1 LSLAL
6 LVSDHADDLVRNW
19 PAEPRLYR
27 RGVTDLDRSVP
38 LGLLDDH
45 IDFGLLSPA
54 YVAAVRDGQAVHP
67 GRFSADGRMKPGALR
82 ALATEGYT
90 INLRHLHDR
99 VPFLAALCRGIE
111 QQTGHPAY
119 VSGIITPPGGTGLRH
134 HWDQFTA
141 IVTQLAGRKRWPVWA
156 PVVENPTG
164 DHLSSP
170 QVWTPELQHRLENT
184 PPDLQYDLEPGDTL
198 VLPRGWIHSPRSV
211 PTSTETSYHLTFAVQ
226 ERTWLWAM
234 QQLLAPLIEDPAA
247 RAGIPPTA
255 LVGNPE
261 EAARTARTRLL
272 TALGQQDPGKT
283 NPHLRRAALRLS

>member
-1 LSLAL
+1 
-6 LVSDHADDLVRNW
+6 
-19 PAEPRLYR
+19 
-27 RGVTDLDRSVP
+27 
-38 LGLLDDH
+38 
-45 IDFGLLSPA
+45 
-54 YVAAVRDGQAVHP
+54 
-67 GRFSADGRMKPGALR
+67 MKPGALR
-82 ALATEGYT
+82 ALAAEGYT
-90 INLRHLHDR
+90 INLRHLHER
-99 VPFLAALCRGIE
+99 IPFLAALCRGIE

-211 PTSTETSYHLTFAVQ
+211 ATTTQTSYHLTFAVQ

-234 QQLLAPLIEDPAA
+234 QQLLAPLIEDPRSPRGHPAHRPCRQSGGGGPHRPHA
-247 RAGIPPTA
+247 PPGGPGTAGSGQDQPPPA
-255 LVGNPE
+255 PRS
-261 EAARTARTRLL
+261 APPLL
-272 TALGQQDPGKT
+272 SGAGGRGSQR
-283 NPHLRRAALRLS
+283 RRAAAIVSPGRAGYRLRGRVGT